1 MGIDYNSIISTEG
14 LIGYWDAANPKSYS
28 GSGSTWYDLSG
39 RGNDGTLINGP
50 IFNANTNKGAFTFD
64 VTNDYVNF
72 GNSSVLQQNSG
83 TLSAW
88 AKASSP
94 GAVYRGIIAKQ
105 GAYGLFYLNSV
116 LIAYDWGSDQA
127 RSTGIN
133 IADNT
138 WKNVVL
144 TYQSGVSNGT
154 RIYINGVS
162 VLTTTITI
170 LNQINNL
177 FGGAEANASQFAAC
191 QISSFNMYSRVL
203 TAQEILQNYN
213 ATKGRYGI

>member
-1 MGIDYNSIISTEG
+1 MALQHHPRIITNG
-14 LIGYWDAANPKSYS
+14 LVLYIDAANARSYS
-28 GSGSTWYDLSG
+28 GSGLTANALVG
-39 RGNDGTLINGP
+39 IGGTLVNGVG
-50 IFNANTNKGAFTFD
+50 FTSANNGYFTFD
-64 VTNDYVNF
+64 GTNDYINF
-72 GNSSVLQQNSG
+72 GNSSTVQQSTG

-94 GAVYRGIIAKQ
+94 GAGYRGIIAKQ
-105 GAYGLFYLNSV
+105 GAYGLFYTDSV
-116 LIAYDWGSDQA
+116 LVAYDWTADA
-127 RSTGIN
+127 PRSTGIN

-177 FGGAEANASQFAAC
+177 FGGAEANASQYASC
-191 QISSFNMYSRVL
+191 QASSFKMYNRVL
-203 TAQEILQNYN
+203 TATEVLQNYN
-213 ATKGRYGI
+213 ATKKRFGL

>member
-1 MGIDYNSIISTEG
+1 MGIDIGPIEVTDG
-14 LIGYWDAANPKSYS
+14 LIVQLDAGNTRSYS
-28 GSGSTWYDLSG
+28 GAGFTANGLVG
-39 RGNDGTLINGP
+39 GIVGTLVNGVGFTSSNNGSF
-50 IFNANTNKGAFTFD
+50 IFDG
-64 VTNDYVNF
+64 TNDYINF
-72 GNSSVLQQNSG
+72 GNSSTLQQSSG

-94 GAVYRGIIAKQ
+94 GSGYRGIIAKQ
-105 GAYGLFYLNSV
+105 GAYGLFYTDSV
-116 LIAYDWGSDQA
+116 LVAYDWAADTP

-162 VLTTTITI
+162 VLTATITI
-170 LNQINNL
+170 QSQVANL
-177 FGGAEANASQFAAC
+177 FGGAEANAGQYAAC
-191 QISSFNMYSRVL
+191 QISSFNMYSRAL
-203 TAQEILQNYN
+203 TATEILQNYH
-213 ATKGRYGI
+213 ATKGRYR

>member
-1 MGIDYNSIISTEG
+1 MALQHHPRIVSNG
-14 LIGYWDAANPKSYS
+14 LLMYIDAANTRSYS
-28 GSGSTWYDLSG
+28 GSGNTALG
-39 RGNDGTLINGP
+39 LITGIDGTLVNGVG
-50 IFNANTNKGAFTFD
+50 FTTANNGAFTFD
-64 VTNDYVNF
+64 GSNDYINF
-72 GNSSVLQQNSG
+72 GNSSTVQQSTG

-94 GAVYRGIIAKQ
+94 GAGYRGIIAKQ
-105 GAYGLFYLNSV
+105 GAYGLFYTDSV
-116 LIAYDWGSDQA
+116 LVAYDWTADA
-127 RSTGIN
+127 PRSTGIN

-144 TYQSGVSNGT
+144 TYQSGVINGT

-177 FGGAEANASQFAAC
+177 FGGAEANASQYAAC
-191 QISSFNMYSRVL
+191 QISSFNMYNRAL
-203 TAQEILQNYN
+203 TAQEVLQNYN
-213 ATKGRYGI
+213 TTKGRYGI

>member
-1 MGIDYNSIISTEG
+1 MALQHHPRIVSNG
-14 LIGYWDAANPKSYS
+14 LLMYIDAANTRSYS
-28 GSGSTWYDLSG
+28 GSGNTALG
-39 RGNDGTLINGP
+39 LITGIDGTLVNGVG
-50 IFNANTNKGAFTFD
+50 FTSANNGAFTFD
-64 VTNDYVNF
+64 GTNDYINF
-72 GNSSVLQQNSG
+72 GNSSVVQQTTG

-94 GAVYRGIIAKQ
+94 GSGYRGIIAKQ
-105 GAYGLFYLNSV
+105 GAYGLFYTDSV
-116 LIAYDWGSDQA
+116 LVAYDWAADA
-127 RSTGIN
+127 PRSTGIN

-177 FGGAEANASQFAAC
+177 FGGAEANASQFASC
-191 QISSFNMYSRVL
+191 QVSSFKMYNRVL
-203 TAQEILQNYN
+203 TATEVLQNYN
-213 ATKGRYGI
+213 ATKKRFGL

>member
-1 MGIDYNSIISTEG
+1 MGVKVGPRIIQNGLILDVDAAVPRSYSGTGLTANG
-14 LIGYWDAANPKSYS
+14 LIG
-28 GSGSTWYDLSG
+28 GIG
-39 RGNDGTLINGP
+39 GTLVNGVSFGTTNNGFF
-50 IFNANTNKGAFTFD
+50 IFDGS
-64 VTNDYVNF
+64 NDYINF
-72 GNSSVLQQNSG
+72 GNSSTLQQSTG
-83 TLSAW
+83 SLSAW
-88 AKASSP
+88 TKASSP
-94 GAVYRGIIAKQ
+94 GSGYRGIIAKQ
-105 GAYGLFYLNSV
+105 GAYGLFYTDSV
-116 LIAYDWGSDQA
+116 LVAYDWAADTP

-170 LNQINNL
+170 QSQVANL
-177 FGGAEANASQFAAC
+177 FGGAEANAGQYAAC

-203 TAQEILQNYN
+203 TPQEVLQNYN
-213 ATKGRYGI
+213 TTKGRFR

>member
-1 MGIDYNSIISTEG
+1 MALQHHPRIVSNG
-14 LIGYWDAANPKSYS
+14 LLMYIDAANTRSYS
-28 GSGSTWYDLSG
+28 GSGNTALG
-39 RGNDGTLINGP
+39 LITGIDGTLVNGVG
-50 IFNANTNKGAFTFD
+50 FTTANNGAFTFD
-64 VTNDYVNF
+64 GSNDYINF
-72 GNSSVLQQNSG
+72 GNSSAVQQSSG

-94 GAVYRGIIAKQ
+94 GGGYRGIIAKQ
-105 GAYGLFYLNSV
+105 GAYGLFYTDSV
-116 LIAYDWGSDQA
+116 LVAYDWSADTP

-154 RIYINGVS
+154 HIYINGVS

-170 LNQINNL
+170 QSQVANL
-177 FGGAEANASQFAAC
+177 FGGAEANASQFSSC
-191 QISSFNMYSRVL
+191 QASSFKMYSRVL
-203 TAQEILQNYN
+203 SAVEILQNYN
-213 ATKGRYGI
+213 ATKKRYGL

>member
-1 MGIDYNSIISTEG
+1 MGLRHHPKTVTDGLILYIDAANTRSFSGSGITING
-14 LIGYWDAANPKSYS
+14 LIG
-28 GSGSTWYDLSG
+28 GIG
-39 RGNDGTLINGP
+39 GTLVNGVGFTTSQNG
-50 IFNANTNKGAFTFD
+50 IFTFD
-64 VTNDYVNF
+64 GTNDYINF
-72 GNSSVLQQNSG
+72 GNSSTLQQSSG

-94 GAVYRGIIAKQ
+94 GSSYRGIIAKQ
-105 GAYGLFYLNSV
+105 GAYGLFYLNNV
-116 LIAYDWGSDQA
+116 LVAYDWTADAA
-127 RSTGIN
+127 RSTGID

-170 LNQINNL
+170 QSQVANL
-177 FGGAEANASQFAAC
+177 FGGAEANASQFSSC
-191 QISSFNMYSRVL
+191 QASSFKMYNRVL
-203 TAQEILQNYN
+203 TASEILQDYN
-213 ATKGRYGI
+213 AIKRRYS

>member
-1 MGIDYNSIISTEG
+1 MALQHHPRIVSNG
-14 LIGYWDAANPKSYS
+14 LLMYIDAANTRSYS
-28 GSGSTWYDLSG
+28 GSGNTALG
-39 RGNDGTLINGP
+39 LITGIDGTLVNGVG
-50 IFNANTNKGAFTFD
+50 FTTANNGAFTFD
-64 VTNDYVNF
+64 GSNDYINF
-72 GNSSVLQQNSG
+72 GNSSAVQQSSG

-94 GAVYRGIIAKQ
+94 GGGYRGIIAKQ
-105 GAYGLFYLNSV
+105 GAYGLFYTDSV
-116 LIAYDWGSDQA
+116 LVAYDWAADA
-127 RSTGIN
+127 PRSTGIN

-170 LNQINNL
+170 FNQINNL
-177 FGGAEANASQFAAC
+177 FGGAEANASQFASC
-191 QISSFNMYSRVL
+191 QVSSFKMYNRVL
-203 TAQEILQNYN
+203 TATEVLQNYN
-213 ATKGRYGI
+213 ATKRRYGL

>member
-1 MGIDYNSIISTEG
+1 MALQHHPRIVSNG
-14 LIGYWDAANPKSYS
+14 LLMYIDAANTRSYS
-28 GSGSTWYDLSG
+28 GSGNTALG
-39 RGNDGTLINGP
+39 LITGIDGTLVNGVG
-50 IFNANTNKGAFTFD
+50 FTSANNGAFTFD
-64 VTNDYVNF
+64 GTNDYINF
-72 GNSSVLQQNSG
+72 GNSSVVQQTTG

-94 GAVYRGIIAKQ
+94 GSGYRGIIAKQ
-105 GAYGLFYLNSV
+105 GAYGLFYTDSV
-116 LIAYDWGSDQA
+116 LVAYDWAADA
-127 RSTGIN
+127 PRSTGIN

-177 FGGAEANASQFAAC
+177 FGGAEANASQFASC
-191 QISSFNMYSRVL
+191 QVSSFKMYNRIL
-203 TAQEILQNYN
+203 TATEVLQNYN
-213 ATKGRYGI
+213 AAKKRYGL